1 MRAWDPRPLRSYYN
15 WLGGEQ
21 PPNSDL
27 SWFAPYIPVL
37 STALCEAILEAEG
50 RPARDLP
57 ALRKLL
63 SEPTV
68 FEVGE

>member
-1 MRAWDPRPLRSYYN
+1 MRARGPKPLRAYCD
-15 WLGGEQ
+15 WLSGGHPSE
-21 PPNSDL
+21 SDL
-27 SWFAPYIPVL
+27 SWFAPHIPII
-37 STALCEAILEAEG
+37 STAVCEAILEAEG

>member
-1 MRAWDPRPLRSYYN
+1 MNPNPATRPRAYQKSAPWNPLTELT
-15 WLGGEQ
+15 WLVQ
-21 PPNSDL
+21 C
-27 SWFAPYIPVL
+27 APIVSL
-37 STALCEAILEAEG
+37 ALCEAILEAEG

>member
-1 MRAWDPRPLRSYYN
+1 MNPNPATRPRAYQKSAPWNPLTE
-15 WLGGEQ
+15 LT
-21 PPNSDL
+21 
-27 SWFAPYIPVL
+27 WFVQCAPIVSL
-37 STALCEAILEAEG
+37 ALCEAILEAEG